1 MTGADA
7 VTWSKTQ
14 SRARSDVTALAL
26 RRRSAE
32 VGSTPLVTPL
42 KAAAAVARDSTAT
55 QRIDY
60 AIVGT
65 SLYLSPRRRND
76 TASSFTKLTETGLGA
91 RWQCDVY

>member
-32 VGSTPLVTPL
+32 VGSTPLVSPL
-42 KAAAAVARDSTAT
+42 KCYMKAAAAVARDSTAT
-55 QRIDY
+55 QRIGFL
-60 AIVGT
+60 VGT
-65 SLYLSPRRRND
+65 IL
-76 TASSFTKLTETGLGA
+76 
-91 RWQCDVY
+91 

>member
-1 MTGADA
+1 MTGANA

-42 KAAAAVARDSTAT
+42 KAEAAAARESTAT
-55 QRIDY
+55 QRIL
-60 AIVGT
+60 GT
-65 SLYLSPRRRND
+65 KSVAVPRNGRRQCRKF
-76 TASSFTKLTETGLGA
+76 TAMDLGGTVTSITLIA
-91 RWQCDVY
+91 SI